1 MYEMWSAAETTPGV
15 WQLRDWIQLRALYDI
30 FEASLVSH
38 AKIGIIQEFYI
49 ACCVKQNQFVWY

>member
-1 MYEMWSAAETTPGV
+1 MWSAAETTPGV

-49 ACCVKQNQFVWY
+49 ACCVKQNRFVWY